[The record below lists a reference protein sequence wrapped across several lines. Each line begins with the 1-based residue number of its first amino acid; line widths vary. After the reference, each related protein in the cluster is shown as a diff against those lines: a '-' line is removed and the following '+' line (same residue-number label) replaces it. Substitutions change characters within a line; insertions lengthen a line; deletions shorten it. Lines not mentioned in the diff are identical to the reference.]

1 MPEFIETYRTDVKPL
16 DVRQPEGVSFS
27 MKGGELSWLGFKLHV
42 GFNSRE
48 GIVLNNIRV
57 DDPETGAERS
67 LFHRLSIAEMVVP
80 YGCPTKPHH
89 RKHAFDV
96 RTREPLLR
104 IGYLC

>member
-1 MPEFIETYRTDVKPL
+1 MPEFIKTYRTDVKPL
-16 DVRQPEGVSFS
+16 SVQQPEGVSFT
-27 MKGGELSWLGFKLHV
+27 MNGGEISWLGYKLHV

-57 DDPETGAERS
+57 DDPETGKERS

-80 YGCPTKPHH
+80 YGCPTAPHY

-96 RTREPLLR
+96 TWTTTTMERQ
-104 IGYLC
+104 YS